1 MEVVKMDEH
10 ALIRARKR
18 AEGAIKDM
26 REGPLK
32 IAAFQTILSNLLAES
47 AASAPIGHKATN
59 PKPGRQRQPD
69 TLSGRLL
76 AIKSDGVFSDQR
88 TLGEVREALG
98 ARGWHYPV
106 TTLSGAMQALVRDR
120 QLRRER
126 VSVGGKKL
134 WKYSNA

>member
-1 MEVVKMDEH
+1 MDEH

-18 AEGAIKDM
+18 AEGAVKDM
-26 REGPLK
+26 SEGPLK
-32 IAAFQTILSNLLAES
+32 IAAFQTILSNLLAERD
-47 AASAPIGHKATN
+47 ASAPIEHKETN
-59 PKPGRQRQPD
+59 SKPGRQKQPD

-76 AIKSDGVFSDQR
+76 AIKSDGIFREQR

-106 TTLSGAMQALVRDR
+106 TTLSGAMQTLVGGR